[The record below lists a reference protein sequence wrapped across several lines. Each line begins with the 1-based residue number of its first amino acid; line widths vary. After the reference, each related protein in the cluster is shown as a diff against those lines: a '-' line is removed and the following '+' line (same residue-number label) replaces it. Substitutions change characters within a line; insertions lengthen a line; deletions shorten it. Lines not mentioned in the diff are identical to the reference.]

1 MIQAINGY
9 GVWRGLGK
17 GLWRLLRCQPFAKG
31 GYDPVTPK
39 REFRIQN
46 SECRM
51 QNHSECGS
59 AISASSA
66 LRKWGV
72 SK

>member
-39 REFRIQN
+39 REFKVQN
-46 SECRM
+46 ANCKVQSEA
-51 QNHSECGS
+51 EGTS
-59 AISASSA
+59 AFSASSA
-66 LRKWGV
+66 VRIGR
-72 SK
+72 